1 MPPIPARFPL
11 LQRAETAALFQTAR
25 GVIRRGEFLAA
36 SWRLAA
42 ALAAEAPAGSP
53 AGSVVLNLCEDRLSF
68 ALGFAAAMIAGCRSA
83 LSSDRSPARVR
94 DLATRLG
101 AAAILSETPLGEIP
115 LGAPPLGET
124 PTAIAPCRTV
134 MVDPAALLAGA
145 TAAGGQERAANP
157 EIAGETPAAEVFT
170 SGSTGEP
177 AAHGKTWGAL
187 FARSLA
193 AASRF
198 GLGADGPV
206 SVVGT
211 VPPQHMYGFETTI
224 LLAFHGPV
232 TSWCGPAFFPHDIA
246 AALAA
251 MPAPRL
257 LVTTPL
263 QLRALLDAALSLP
276 PLALVISAT
285 APLAPD
291 LAARAEARWRT
302 RVAEIFG
309 ATEAGSIAS
318 RMTAAS
324 EIWEAYPGLRLA
336 AAADG
341 VVSVAAPFA
350 ETVALADALE
360 LVAPARF
367 RLLGRRSDVV
377 KLGGKRASLAALT
390 RILTAIEG
398 VEDGVFVAPG
408 DLDAEPT
415 ARLLAFVVAPG
426 REPGEILA
434 ALRREIDP
442 IFLPRRVI
450 PLPRL
455 PRNEFGK
462 LSAAHLAALAGP
474 PARG

>member
-1 MPPIPARFPL
+1 MEPFPARFAL
-11 LQRAETAALFQTAR
+11 VARKKTAALFQSAEGVITAR
-25 GVIRRGEFLAA
+25 DFLAA
-36 SWRLAA
+36 AARLAA
-42 ALAAEAPAGSP
+42 ALPAG
-53 AGSVVLNLCEDRLSF
+53 GMVLNLCEDRLSF
-68 ALGFAAAMIAGCRSA
+68 ALGFAAAMIAGCESA

-94 DLATRLG
+94 ELAARLG
-101 AAAILSETPLGEIP
+101 TAAILSERP
-115 LGAPPLGET
+115 AS
-124 PTAIAPCRTV
+124 AAPCPTIT
-134 MVDPAALLAGA
+134 VDPSALLAS
-145 TAAGGQERAANP
+145 TNPAGEWANP
-157 EIAGETPAAEVFT
+157 EFAGEMPAATVFT

-177 AAHGKTWGAL
+177 VAHRKRWGAL
-187 FARSLA
+187 HARSHA
-193 AASRF
+193 AAMRF
-198 GLGADGPV
+198 GLAAEAPV
-206 SVVGT
+206 SLVGT
-211 VPPQHMYGFETTI
+211 VPPQHMYGFETTV
-224 LLAFHGPV
+224 LLALHCPV
-232 TSWCGPAFFPHDIA
+232 TSWCGPTFFPHDIA

-263 QLRALLDAALSLP
+263 QLRALLDAGLTLP

-285 APLAPD
+285 APLATD
-291 LAARAEARWRT
+291 LAARAEACWQT

-318 RMTAAS
+318 RITTAG
-324 EIWEAYPGLRLA
+324 EIWEAYPGLQFT
-336 AAADG
+336 ADEEG

-350 ETVALADALE
+350 EPVALADALE
-360 LVAPARF
+360 LLAPGRF
-367 RLLGRRSDVV
+367 RLLGRRSDVI

-426 REPGEILA
+426 REPAAILA

-450 PLPRL
+450 PVPRL

-462 LSAAHLAALAGP
+462 LNATHLAALAGTSTS
-474 PARG
+474 G

>member
-1 MPPIPARFPL
+1 MPPLPERFSL
-11 LQRAETAALFQTAR
+11 LPRAETAALFQTAR
-25 GVIRRGEFLAA
+25 GVVRGGEFLAA
-36 SWRLAA
+36 SARLAA
-42 ALAAEAPAGSP
+42 LLPTGMPAGST
-53 AGSVVLNLCEDRLSF
+53 VLNLCEDRLSF
-68 ALGFAAAMIAGCRSA
+68 ALGFAAAMIAGFRSA
-83 LSSDRSPARVR
+83 LSSDHSPARAR

-101 AAAILSETPLGEIP
+101 AAAILSEAAIGESA
-115 LGAPPLGET
+115 APP
-124 PTAIAPCRTV
+124 APWRTIT
-134 MVDPAALLAGA
+134 VDPATLLTGA
-145 TAAGGQERAANP
+145 TEAREQVPNP

-177 AAHGKTWGAL
+177 VAHRKTWGAL
-187 FARSLA
+187 HARSLA

-198 GLGADGPV
+198 ELGASDAGADGPV

-224 LLAFHGPV
+224 LLAFHCPV
-232 TSWCGPAFFPHDIA
+232 TVWCGPTFFPHDIA

-257 LVTTPL
+257 LITTPL
-263 QLRALLDAALSLP
+263 QLRALLDAALPLP

-291 LAARAEARWRT
+291 LAARAEARWQT

-318 RMTAAS
+318 RMTTS
-324 EIWEAYPGLRLA
+324 GEIWEAYPGLRLA
-336 AAADG
+336 AAAEGAAADGTTADG
-341 VVSVAAPFA
+341 VVSVTAPYA
-350 ETVALADALE
+350 GTVALADALE
-360 LVAPARF
+360 LLTPARF

-455 PRNEFGK
+455 PRNAFGK

-474 PARG
+474 PASS

>member
-11 LQRAETAALFQTAR
+11 LQRAETAALFQAPR
-25 GVIRRGEFLAA
+25 GVIRAGSFLAA
-36 SWRLAA
+36 SARLAA
-42 ALAAEAPAGSP
+42 ALPNGA
-53 AGSVVLNLCEDRLSF
+53 VVLNLCEDRLSF

-115 LGAPPLGET
+115 LGET

-177 AAHGKTWGAL
+177 VAHGKTWGAL

-474 PARG
+474 PASG

>member
-1 MPPIPARFPL
+1 MPPPPGPWPERFPL
-11 LQRAETAALFQTAR
+11 LLRGETAALFQTAR
-25 GVIRRGEFLAA
+25 GAVQAGAFLAA
-36 SWRLAA
+36 ATRLAA
-42 ALAAEAPAGSP
+42 ALPAG
-53 AGSVVLNLCEDRLSF
+53 ATVLNLCEDRLSF
-68 ALGFAAAMIAGCRSA
+68 ALGFAAAMIAGCPSA
-83 LSSDRSPARVR
+83 LSSDRSPTRIR
-94 DLATRLG
+94 ELATSLG
-101 AAAILSETPLGEIP
+101 AGAILSETPLA
-115 LGAPPLGET
+115 LAL
-124 PTAIAPCRTV
+124 CRTIV
-134 MVDPAALLAGA
+134 VDPAALLAGA
-145 TAAGGQERAANP
+145 AAGEAHERAANP
-157 EIAGETPAAEVFT
+157 EIAADAPAALVFT

-177 AAHGKTWGAL
+177 VAHRKTWGAL
-187 FARSLA
+187 HARSHA
-193 AASRF
+193 AVARF
-198 GLGADGPV
+198 GLGTEVPV

-224 LLAFHGPV
+224 LLALHGPV

-257 LVTTPL
+257 LITTPL
-263 QLRALLDAALSLP
+263 QLRALLDAGLTLP

-285 APLAPD
+285 APLTTD
-291 LAARAEARWRT
+291 LAARAEMRFQT
-302 RVAEIFG
+302 PVAEIFG

-318 RMTAAS
+318 RMTTAS
-324 EIWEAYPGLRLA
+324 VIWETYPGLHLTA
-336 AAADG
+336 DADG
-341 VVSVAAPFA
+341 VVAVAAPFA
-350 ETVALADALE
+350 ETVALADELAL
-360 LVAPARF
+360 LTPTRF

-426 REPGEILA
+426 REPREILA

-450 PLPRL
+450 TLPSL

-462 LSAAHLAALAGP
+462 LSAAHLATLAEP

>member
-1 MPPIPARFPL
+1 MPPPPERFPL

-42 ALAAEAPAGSP
+42 ALTAEAPAGSP

-101 AAAILSETPLGEIP
+101 AAAILSETPLGE
-115 LGAPPLGET
+115 T

-145 TAAGGQERAANP
+145 TAAAGQERAANP

-177 AAHGKTWGAL
+177 VAHGKTWGAL

-474 PARG
+474 PASG

>member
-11 LQRAETAALFQTAR
+11 LQRAETAALFQAPR
-25 GVIRRGEFLAA
+25 GVIRAGSFLAA
-36 SWRLAA
+36 SARLAA
-42 ALAAEAPAGSP
+42 ALPNGA
-53 AGSVVLNLCEDRLSF
+53 VVLNLCEDRLSF

-101 AAAILSETPLGEIP
+101 AAAILSETPLGK
-115 LGAPPLGET
+115 A

-177 AAHGKTWGAL
+177 VAHGKTWGAL

-398 VEDGVFVAPG
+398 VEDGVFIAPG

-474 PARG
+474 PASG